1 MRLEPATKRTAAY
14 GDAPPYV
21 IGVMD
26 QFEVASAE
34 GNRPRRRTSQNG
46 ARPMPAA
53 PRLRPYQVEAQ
64 QAILE
69 HRARGIRSQI
79 VSLATGLGKCVDP
92 QTWIWSNGLRRFE
105 DAWGSDRIAGPHKTD
120 AVVAWYDDGVN
131 PGRRVMT
138 KAGLHIDGTL
148 AHRLWI
154 RRDDGFEGWCRMEDI
169 VIGDY
174 VAIGRG
180 RADFG
185 TRAVPVH
192 QAYLLG
198 LAIADGCIV
207 KTGPNAH
214 RLQIDG
220 SPEILARVASTMDY
234 RREKADGHGSVTITQ
249 KSVDRAYAIVQAK
262 RLKEYVETSFGVRWT
277 YSPERVVPDAI
288 LHGDRDSVRAFLRGY
303 FDGDGVSNPIVACN
317 TSSRILAEQIQQL
330 LLGLGVFCGIRTRT
344 STRGLPS
351 HMVLVYD
358 VEAFELEVGF
368 TRLGRVKDRYYD
380 NTLAQKR
387 NPNYD
392 VVPGVGALVRELA
405 RQIPSKYRSD
415 DFRTMSA
422 YYDRTG
428 WRRPS
433 YHLLR
438 RWLVSAPDCPAAD
451 EIRRIVDEHR
461 AWTPV
466 TGIEPSTIRR
476 IDAQVEDSHA
486 FIGNGIV
493 NHNTVVLATLPKLL
507 SLRPGDVTLVVA
519 HRDELIEQT
528 VEKMRVENPDAKVG
542 VEKAERKAPEDS
554 NIIVATVQTLSEKR
568 LEAFVARFHRRISL
582 FIIDEAHHAAAP
594 SYRAIVDA
602 ILAQRPEAMVL
613 GFTAT
618 PNRGDGVRLVDVFEK
633 IVYSMDARKAI
644 DAGYLVPVKSYAVA
658 TTTNLDDIASRGGD
672 FVIGQ
677 LAAAV
682 NTVDRNARIVA
693 AYKQHTPGMKALVF
707 TASVEHARDVA
718 EEFVAQGVNAEWAS
732 GETPKDEREKIV
744 RDFRN
749 GDLDVLVN
757 CGLYLEGFDVPSVQV
772 ILNAR
777 PTKSTT
783 LYTQIT
789 GRALRPVD
797 EIANLLSST
806 ESALMRRELVEKST
820 KPAALIIDFVDQ
832 AQRHQ
837 LVTLP
842 SLYGL
847 PPQIDAQG
855 RMTAQVAEKFEE
867 LLRRDPKRAAK
878 VRSAEEIETAL
889 LEIDGFAAPKE
900 IKPTWAPLDPDH
912 WRMILPPQRIAWD
925 KSGRPI
931 PNFGQQWDQW
941 VTEARRI
948 APHEDADRF
957 ASRMLNVNPKTVKFD
972 SPRIDVELDGD
983 EYLTLYTT
991 DDVPNRVIDRNKSLP
1006 GALGNAYER
1015 VKEILSGYM
1024 QIGGPPPPRPK
1035 GPGTNGHGN
1044 TNGHRP
1050 PNGAPPHDNGAPRRK
1065 RDRRARAQRRKP

>member
-1 MRLEPATKRTAAY
+1 M
-14 GDAPPYV
+14 
-21 IGVMD
+21 GVM
-26 QFEVASAE
+26 ETNEAVAPE
-34 GNRPRRRTSQNG
+34 GNQSRRRTEPNG
-46 ARPMPAA
+46 ARPLPAA
-53 PRLRPYQVEAQ
+53 PRLRPYQIEAQ

-69 HRARGIRSQI
+69 HRARGVRSQI

-92 QTWIWSNGLRRFE
+92 RTWVWSNGLRRFE
-105 DAWGSDRIAGPHKTD
+105 DAWGSDRIAGPHRTD
-120 AVVAWYDDGVN
+120 TVVAWYDDGVN
-131 PGRRVMT
+131 PGRRILT
-138 KAGLHIDGTL
+138 EAGLEIDGTL

-154 RRDDGFEGWCRMEDI
+154 RRDDGYEGWCRLEDLA
-169 VIGDY
+169 VGDF

-185 TRAVPVH
+185 TTHVPVH
-192 QAYLLG
+192 SAYLLG
-198 LAIADGCIV
+198 LAIADGSVV

-234 RREKADGHGSVTITQ
+234 WREKAGGQRNGTVTITQ
-249 KSVDRAYAIVQAK
+249 KSVDHAYAIVQAK
-262 RLKEYVETSFGVRWT
+262 RLKEYIESTFGVRWS

-288 LHGDRDSVRAFLRGY
+288 LHGTRDSVRAFLRGY
-303 FDGDGVSNPIVACN
+303 FDGDGTANPIVACN
-317 TSSRILAEQIQQL
+317 TASRTLAEQIQQL
-330 LLGLGVFCGIRTRT
+330 LLGLGVFCGLRTRT
-344 STRGLPS
+344 STAGLPS
-351 HMVLVYD
+351 HMVCVYD
-358 VEAFELEVGF
+358 VEAFDREVGF
-368 TRLGRVKDRYYD
+368 TRLGRVKDRYFD
-380 NTLAQKR
+380 ATLAKKR
-387 NPNYD
+387 NPNHD

-405 RQIPSKYRSD
+405 ARIPAKYRSD
-415 DFRTMSA
+415 HFRTMSA
-422 YYDRTG
+422 YYERTG

-433 YHLLR
+433 YQLLR
-438 RWLVSAPDCPAAD
+438 RWLTAAPQCPEAL
-451 EIRRIVDEHR
+451 ELQRIVDEHR

-466 TGIEPSTIRR
+466 TSIEPSAIRR
-476 IDAQVEDSHA
+476 IDAQVDDSHA
-486 FIGNGIV
+486 FIGNGII

-507 SLRPGDVTLVVA
+507 SLRNGDVTLVVA

-528 VEKMRVENPDAKVG
+528 VDKMRAENPDAIIG
-542 VEKAERKAPEDS
+542 IEKAERRAPEDA
-554 NIIVATVQTLSEKR
+554 NIVVATVQTLSEKR
-568 LEAFVARFHRRISL
+568 LETFVQRFHRRIAL
-582 FIIDEAHHAAAP
+582 FVIDEAHHAAAP

-693 AYKQHTPGMKALVF
+693 AYKQHTPGLKALVF

-718 EEFVAQGVNAEWAS
+718 EEFVAAGVRAEWAS

-749 GDLDVLVN
+749 GDCDVLVN

-789 GRALRPVD
+789 GRALRPVE
-797 EIANLLSST
+797 EIANQLSST
-806 ESALMRRELVEKST
+806 DSALMRRELIEKSP

-948 APHEDADRF
+948 APHEDAERF
-957 ASRMLNVNPKTVKFD
+957 ATRMLNVNPKTVKFD
-972 SPRIDVELDGD
+972 QPRIDVRREGE

-991 DDVPNRVIDRNKSLP
+991 DELPDRVIDRNKSLP

-1024 QIGGPPPPRPK
+1024 QIGGPPPRPQK
-1035 GPGTNGHGN
+1035 NGKLGGSNGHV
-1044 TNGHRP
+1044 NGHRAANV
-1050 PNGAPPHDNGAPRRK
+1050 NGAGQHGSGPPRRK
-1065 RDRRARAQRRKP
+1065 RGRRARAGTPAPKT

>member
-1 MRLEPATKRTAAY
+1 ME
-14 GDAPPYV
+14 
-21 IGVMD
+21 
-26 QFEVASAE
+26 QFEAAPAE
-34 GNRPRRRTSQNG
+34 GNQPRRRTSG
-46 ARPMPAA
+46 TVARPLPAA
-53 PRLRPYQVEAQ
+53 PRLRPYQIEAQ

-69 HRARGIRSQI
+69 ARARGIRSQI

-92 QTWIWSNGLRRFE
+92 QTWVWSNGLRRFE

-120 AVVAWYDDGVN
+120 TVVAWYDDGVN
-131 PGRRVMT
+131 PGRRVT
-138 KAGLHIDGTL
+138 TDAGLSIDGTL

-169 VIGDY
+169 AVGDY
-174 VAIGRG
+174 IAIGRG
-180 RADFG
+180 HADFG
-185 TRAVPVH
+185 TQHVPVIE
-192 QAYLLG
+192 AFRLG
-198 LAIADGCIV
+198 LASVDGADTTPELAVRVPQLSSRALSRDSRNVGQEPPSDRERSRAI
-207 KTGPNAH
+207 GPNRGDRSTSLAIESV
-214 RLQIDG
+214 LLNLYGG
-220 SPEILARVASTMDY
+220 SCPSTTLGMTVGQAGVPDEIL
-234 RREKADGHGSVTITQ
+234 Q
-249 KSVDRAYAIVQAK
+249 
-262 RLKEYVETSFGVRWT
+262 
-277 YSPERVVPDAI
+277 
-288 LHGDRDSVRAFLRGY
+288 GDRESVKAFLRGY
-303 FDGDGVSNPIVACN
+303 FDGAGVASRQITCIA
-317 TSSRILAEQIQQL
+317 SSRLLAEQIQQL
-330 LLGLGVFCGIRTRT
+330 LLGLGVFCGIDDRTVT
-344 STRGLPS
+344 
-351 HMVLVYD
+351 VYD
-358 VEAFELEVGF
+358 VRSFDLEVGF
-368 TRLGRVKDRYYD
+368 TRHNASRATR
-380 NTLAQKR
+380 R
-387 NPNYD
+387 NPNHD
-392 VVPGVGALVRELA
+392 VVPGAGALIRELA
-405 RQIPSKYRSD
+405 QHIPAKYHSN

-438 RWLVSAPDCPAAD
+438 RWLDVAPDCSAAD
-451 EIRRIVDEHR
+451 ELRRIVDEHR

-466 TGIEPSTIRR
+466 TAIEPSTIRR

-486 FIGNGIV
+486 FIGNGLI
-493 NHNTVVLATLPKLL
+493 NHNTVVLATLPKVL

-528 VEKMRVENPDAKVG
+528 VEKLHVENPDARIG
-542 VEKAERKAPEDS
+542 VEKAERKAPDDS
-554 NIIVATVQTLSEKR
+554 NIIVATVQTLADKR
-568 LEAFVARFHRRISL
+568 LESFVQRFHRRISL

-618 PNRGDGVRLVDVFEK
+618 PNRGDGVRLIDVFEK

-658 TTTNLDDIASRGGD
+658 TGTNLDDVASRGGD

-707 TASVEHARDVA
+707 TASVEHARDIA
-718 EEFVAQGVNAEWAS
+718 EEFVANGVKAEWAS

-749 GDLDVLVN
+749 GDIDVLAN

-797 EIANLLSST
+797 DIANQLSST
-806 ESALMRRELVEKST
+806 ESALMRRELIEKSI

-878 VRSAEEIETAL
+878 VRTAEEIETAL

-948 APHEDADRF
+948 APHEDAERF

-972 SPRIDVELDGD
+972 QPRIDVQRDGE

-991 DDVPNRVIDRNKSLP
+991 DEIPERVIDRNKSLP

-1015 VKEILSGYM
+1015 VKEILSGYT
-1024 QIGGPPPPRPK
+1024 QIGGPPPRPK
-1035 GPGTNGHGN
+1035 GPGNNGHGN
-1044 TNGHRP
+1044 GHRP
-1050 PNGAPPHDNGAPRRK
+1050 NGGPPQAGGTPRRK

>member
-1 MRLEPATKRTAAY
+1 ME
-14 GDAPPYV
+14 
-21 IGVMD
+21 
-26 QFEVASAE
+26 QFEAAAAE
-34 GNRPRRRTSQNG
+34 GNQPRRRTNQNG

-69 HRARGIRSQI
+69 HRARGVRSQI

-92 QTWIWSNGLRRFE
+92 QTWVWSNGLRRFE

-120 AVVAWYDDGVN
+120 TVVAWYDDGVN
-131 PGRRVMT
+131 PGRRVT
-138 KAGLHIDGTL
+138 TEAGLQIDGTL

-154 RRDDGFEGWCRMEDI
+154 RRDDGFEGWCRIEDI
-169 VIGDY
+169 VVGDY

-180 RADFG
+180 HADFG
-185 TRAVPVH
+185 TAQVPVH

-198 LAIADGCIV
+198 LAVADGYESKACRESVAAGGRSIGASEV
-207 KTGPNAH
+207 TQAH
-214 RLQIDG
+214 IPDG
-220 SPEILARVASTMDY
+220 
-234 RREKADGHGSVTITQ
+234 
-249 KSVDRAYAIVQAK
+249 
-262 RLKEYVETSFGVRWT
+262 
-277 YSPERVVPDAI
+277 VVPDAI

-303 FDGDGVSNPIVACN
+303 FDGDGVANPIVGCN
-317 TSSRILAEQIQQL
+317 TSSRILAEQVQQL

-344 STRGLPS
+344 STAGLPS
-351 HMVLVYD
+351 HMVCVYD
-358 VEAFELEVGF
+358 VEAFELQVGF
-368 TRLGRVKDRYYD
+368 TRLGRVKDRFYD
-380 NTLAQKR
+380 RTLSQRR
-387 NPNYD
+387 NPNHD

-405 RQIPSKYRSD
+405 QQIPSKYRSD

-422 YYDRTG
+422 CYDRTG

-438 RWLVSAPDCPAAD
+438 RWLASAPDCAAAD
-451 EIRRIVDEHR
+451 ELRRIVDEHR

-466 TGIEPSTIRR
+466 TEIVPSTIRR
-476 IDAQVEDSHA
+476 IDAQVEESHA
-486 FIGNGIV
+486 FIGNGLV

-528 VEKMRVENPDAKVG
+528 VEKMRIENPDAKIG
-542 VEKAERKAPEDS
+542 VEKAERKAPDDS
-554 NIIVATVQTLSEKR
+554 NIVVATVQTLSEKR
-568 LEAFVARFHRRISL
+568 LESFVQRFHRRISL

-602 ILAQRPEAMVL
+602 ILAQRPEAMVV

-707 TASVEHARDVA
+707 TASVEHARDIA
-718 EEFVAQGVNAEWAS
+718 EEFVANGVKAEWAS

-749 GDLDVLVN
+749 GDIDVLAN

-797 EIANLLSST
+797 DIANQLSLT
-806 ESALMRRELVEKST
+806 ESALMRRELIEKSV

-972 SPRIDVELDGD
+972 SPRIDVQREGD

-991 DDVPNRVIDRNKSLP
+991 DDVPDRVIDRNKSLP

-1024 QIGGPPPPRPK
+1024 QIGGPPPRPK
-1035 GPGTNGHGN
+1035 GPGTNAHGN
-1044 TNGHRP
+1044 GNGHRP
-1050 PNGAPPHDNGAPRRK
+1050 TNGAPLHDNGAPRRK

>member
-1 MRLEPATKRTAAY
+1 MDTFEATT
-14 GDAPPYV
+14 
-21 IGVMD
+21 
-26 QFEVASAE
+26 AE
-34 GNRPRRRTSQNG
+34 GNRSRRRPDQNG
-46 ARPMPAA
+46 ARQQPAA
-53 PRLRPYQVEAQ
+53 PRLRPYQIESQ

-69 HRARGIRSQI
+69 HRARGVRSQI

-92 QTWIWSNGLRRFE
+92 QTWVWSNGLRRFG
-105 DAWGSDRIAGPHKTD
+105 DAWGRDRIAGPHHTD

-131 PGRRVMT
+131 DGRRIST
-138 KAGLHIDGTL
+138 DAGLTIDGTL

-154 RRDDGFEGWCRMEDI
+154 RRDDGFEGWCRTEDLR
-169 VIGDY
+169 IGDY
-174 VAIGRG
+174 AAIGRG

-185 TRAVPVH
+185 RTYVPVDS
-192 QAYLLG
+192 AYRLG
-198 LAIADGCIV
+198 LAIADV
-207 KTGPNAH
+207 RH
-214 RLQIDG
+214 RSLVG
-220 SPEILARVASTMDY
+220 AGVSIL
-234 RREKADGHGSVTITQ
+234 EQLADPDES
-249 KSVDRAYAIVQAK
+249 
-262 RLKEYVETSFGVRWT
+262 
-277 YSPERVVPDAI
+277 VVPEAILTASRDAI
-288 LHGDRDSVRAFLRGY
+288 RAFLRGY
-303 FDGDGVSNPIVACN
+303 FDGGGVADPVVACN
-317 TSSRILAEQIQQL
+317 ASSRVVAEQIQQL
-330 LLGLGVFCGIRTRT
+330 LLGLGVFCGLRTRT
-344 STRGLPS
+344 STHGLPS
-351 HMVLVYD
+351 HTVLIYD
-358 VEAFELEVGF
+358 IEAFEREVGF
-368 TRLGRVKDRYYD
+368 TRIGRPNDTFAD
-380 NTLAQKR
+380 ASLATSR
-387 NPNYD
+387 NPNND
-392 VVPGVGALVRELA
+392 VVPGTGALIRELA
-405 RQIPSKYRSD
+405 QHIPATYRTAE
-415 DFRTMSA
+415 FRTMSA
-422 YYDRTG
+422 YYDVTG
-428 WRRPS
+428 SRRPT
-433 YHLLR
+433 YALLR
-438 RWLVSAPDCPAAD
+438 RWLAVARPCAAAT
-451 EIRRIVDEHR
+451 ELQRIVDDHR
-461 AWTPV
+461 AWTPI
-466 TGIEPSTIRR
+466 TAIEPSRIRR
-476 IDAQVEDSHA
+476 IDCQVEASHA
-486 FIGNGIV
+486 FVGNGLV
-493 NHNTVVLATLPKLL
+493 NHNTVVLSTLPKLL
-507 SLRPGDVTLVVA
+507 SLRPTDVTLVVA

-528 VEKMRVENPDAKVG
+528 VDKMRAENPDAIIG
-542 VEKAERKAPEDS
+542 VEKAERRAPEES
-554 NIIVATVQTLSEKR
+554 NIVVATVQTLSEKR
-568 LEAFVARFHRRISL
+568 LESFVARFQRRISL

-618 PNRGDGVRLVDVFEK
+618 PNRGDGVRLADVFEK

-658 TTTNLDDIASRGGD
+658 TTTNLDDVSARGGD

-693 AYKQHTPGMKALVF
+693 AYKQHTPGLKALVF

-718 EEFVAQGVNAEWAS
+718 EEFVANGVRAEWAS
-732 GETPKDEREKIV
+732 GETPRDERERIV
-744 RDFRN
+744 RDFRD
-749 GDLDVLVN
+749 GDIDVLVN

-789 GRALRPVD
+789 GRALRPID
-797 EIANLLSST
+797 DIANLLSST
-806 ESALMRRELVEKST
+806 ESALMRRELIEKSS
-820 KPAALIIDFVDQ
+820 KPAAIIIDLVDQ

-855 RMTAQVAEKFEE
+855 KMTAQVAEKFEE

-889 LEIDGFAAPKE
+889 IEIDGFAQPKE

-925 KSGRPI
+925 KAGRPI

-948 APHEDADRF
+948 APHEDAERF
-957 ASRMLNVNPKTVKFD
+957 ASRMLNVNPKTVRFD
-972 SPRIDVELDGD
+972 QPRIDVQREGD

-991 DDVPNRVIDRNKSLP
+991 EDIPDRVIDRNKSLP

-1015 VKEILSGYM
+1015 VKEILSGYT

-1035 GPGTNGHGN
+1035 SGSGNGHANGN
-1044 TNGHRP
+1044 GNGPNNGHKAGA
-1050 PNGAPPHDNGAPRRK
+1050 PNGTAGAPAGDKSGRRK
-1065 RDRRARAQRRKP
+1065 WRGRRGRNKPASK